1 MISTKEINDLI
12 RNVVHKINYESCDYE
27 VSIKLLQSTGNK
39 GSFESILN
47 SLFEREVTV
56 TNLKKVSKSQIL
68 DSMEFALTYVDSSP
82 APYFGTEE
90 HKQDVHLIQQLFSSL
105 LFRNEGLYT
114 FDIPYKTYPVPPVFW
129 GFSYYIRYED
139 CVVVL
144 VASASD

>member
-39 GSFESILN
+39 GSFENILT
-47 SLFEREVTV
+47 SLFEKEVTV

-68 DSMEFALTYVDSSP
+68 DSMEFALTHVDYSP
-82 APYFGTEE
+82 APYFGTED

-105 LFRNEGLYT
+105 LYRYEEVYT
-114 FDIPYKTYPVPPVFW
+114 FDIPYETYLVPPIFW

-139 CVVVL
+139 CIVVF